1 MKCSPGGLAGSHWLI
16 AIILGLLE
24 YPLTLGVKYIPDSIC
39 PEFGKKSIKLEDD
52 GPNLLAIRKN
62 RTQSFSLR
70 NPPHA
75 SVNKES
81 SGKQQSI
88 R

>member
-1 MKCSPGGLAGSHWLI
+1 MQCSPGGLAGSHWLI
-16 AIILGLLE
+16 AIILGLIQ

-39 PEFGKKSIKLEDD
+39 PEFGKKQKN
-52 GPNLLAIRKN
+52 PLLDEEHNVLSLRKK

-70 NPPHA
+70 NPA